1 MQKEIRNGA
10 VGVAIT
16 LILAACGGSD
26 NASSPSSST
35 GGSQPSS
42 STGGSQP
49 SSSTGDTSSTG
60 GDTSNP
66 GGGTSTTPVLASL
79 TQYVNPLIGTA
90 PGTSP
95 TPTAHGAGGNTLPA
109 AGLPSGMVQW
119 GPDTNTT
126 PASSSTA
133 EPGSPPG
140 YYYDLNS
147 IAGFSLTHMSG
158 TGGEGNNGEIPFV
171 ATTTLANLT
180 PTFSHA
186 NETAKPGY
194 YAVALDNSVKVE
206 LTATLRTGFGRFTFP
221 ANSPEFLRID
231 TTHTNTL
238 TATTGAI
245 SQLSST
251 EIAGYTVGGDFE
263 GSASRVPVYFDA
275 EFSQPIS
282 ATSTIGN
289 GVATLSFAPG
299 AQVLVKVGISYVSMA
314 NAKLNLDTENAG
326 WDFDAVKNA
335 ADAAWNQRLNSI
347 VVTPSSTTSMTN
359 FYTALYHAL
368 WAPSIFSDVNG
379 QYLGFDGTT
388 HTVISG
394 QNAQY
399 SGFSNWDVYRS
410 QMPLRAMLYPTETS
424 DMVQSLLN
432 DADQC
437 GAIPRWVNDNY
448 DSGTM
453 VGDGGTNI
461 VATAYAFG
469 AQNFDTTGALNHI
482 MAQLNTNNL
491 AVCKNASGT
500 TIGVNGGRSTYLKF
514 GYITSGESAI
524 ASSSLEY
531 NQTDF
536 AASQF
541 AAALGN
547 TWMAKQALGRS
558 AGWQYSIN
566 TASTPPLLEARSTSG
581 AYSNETQASTDNY
594 EQGSA
599 EQYTWMVPWNLTGL
613 VNLLGGNSTVQT
625 RLDTLQ
631 TELNAGNGSQYLY
644 IGNEPSFAIPWVYN
658 WAGAPS
664 KTGELIQKIVTTQFA
679 ATPGG
684 LPGNDDMGAMSSWY
698 VWAMIGMYPEVP
710 GVAGFALHSPQ
721 VSAAT
726 ITLENGKTITISAAG
741 APNSNYVQSLQVN
754 GKAVTTPWLSF
765 SDVANGGSLV
775 YGMGASASAWG
786 TDASDLPPSFGLPEY
801 ASIADAYNS
810 QGFSQDGS
818 IATTGIGAAF
828 DGSLNSYSS
837 TALVAAI
844 GSSGT
849 VTTLGATFAL
859 PVSLTKN
866 QQALDNVMAAGQT
879 IDLPASSK
887 GSSLVFLGASVNGP
901 STGTVVVNYT
911 DGSTASMSLTMDDGT
926 LNGGGG
932 TLTNTA
938 AVTMSY
944 RNTPT
949 GGQDNT
955 KSYLFSQAI
964 TIDATKTVKSV
975 TLPSNVSAGK
985 MHIFGI
991 AVGGAV

>member
-1 MQKEIRNGA
+1 
-10 VGVAIT
+10 
-16 LILAACGGSD
+16 
-26 NASSPSSST
+26 
-35 GGSQPSS
+35 
-42 STGGSQP
+42 
-49 SSSTGDTSSTG
+49 
-60 GDTSNP
+60 
-66 GGGTSTTPVLASL
+66 
-79 TQYVNPLIGTA
+79 VNPLIGTA

-126 PASSSTA
+126 PAGSNTA

-140 YYYDLNS
+140 YYYDFNS

-158 TGGEGNNGEIPFV
+158 TGGEGNDGEIPFM

-194 YAVALDNSVKVE
+194 YAVALDNQVKVE

-221 ANSPEFLRID
+221 TGSPEFVRID

-238 TATTGAI
+238 TATTGSI
-245 SQLSST
+245 TQLSTT
-251 EIAGYTVGGDFE
+251 ELAGFSVGGDFE
-263 GSASRVPVYFDA
+263 GAASRVPVYFYA
-275 EFSQPIS
+275 QFNQPFSS
-282 ATSTIGN
+282 TSTVSS
-289 GVATLSFAPG
+289 GVATLAFDAGTP
-299 AQVLVKVGISYVSMA
+299 VLVKVGISYVSMA
-314 NAKLNLDTENAG
+314 NAKLNVTNENTS
-326 WDFDAVKNA
+326 WDFDGVKNA
-335 ADAAWNQRLNSI
+335 ADTAWNQRLQSI
-347 VVTPSSTTSMTN
+347 TLASGSSATTMTN
-359 FYTALYHAL
+359 FYTALYHSL
-368 WAPSIFSDVNG
+368 WAPSIFSDTNG
-379 QYLGFDGTT
+379 EYLGFDGTT
-388 HTVISG
+388 HTVVSG
-394 QNAQY
+394 QSAQY

-410 QMPLRAMLYPTETS
+410 QMPLRAMLFPTETG

-448 DSGTM
+448 DSGTI

-461 VATAYAFG
+461 LASAYAFG
-469 AQNFDTTGALNHI
+469 AHNFDTAGALNHI
-482 MAQLNTNNL
+482 MADLNTNNL

-566 TASTPPLLEARSTSG
+566 PASTPPLLEGRQTSG
-581 AYSNETQASTDNY
+581 AFDNETPTSTDNY

-613 VNLLGGNSTVQT
+613 VNVLGGNSTVQT
-625 RLDTLQ
+625 RLDALQ
-631 TELNAGNGSQYLY
+631 TELNAGNGAANLY

-664 KTGELIQKIVTTQFA
+664 KTGDLIQKIVTTQFA

-698 VWAMIGMYPEVP
+698 VWATLGMYPEVP

-721 VSAAT
+721 VAGAT
-726 ITLENGKTITISAAG
+726 ITLENGKTIAITAAG
-741 APNSNYVQSLQVN
+741 APTSNYVQSLQVN
-754 GKAVTTPWLSF
+754 GKAVNTPWLSY
-765 SDVANGGSLV
+765 SDVSNGGTLS
-775 YGMGASASAWG
+775 YAMGSSASAWG
-786 TDASDLPPSFGLPEY
+786 TDASNAPPSFGLPEY
-801 ASIADAYNS
+801 ATLADAFNN
-810 QGFSQDGS
+810 QGFSLDGS
-818 IATTGIGAAF
+818 VANTGLGAAF

-837 TALVAAI
+837 TALAGVI
-844 GSSGT
+844 GGAGT
-849 VTTLGATFAL
+849 VTTLGATFSL
-859 PVSLTKN
+859 PVNLTAN
-866 QQALDNVMAAGQT
+866 QQQLDNVVVAGQT
-879 IDLPASSK
+879 IDMPAGSK
-887 GSSLVFLGASVNGP
+887 GSSVVFVGASGNGP

-911 DGSTASMSLTMDDGT
+911 DGTSTSASLTLDDGT

-932 TLTNTA
+932 TLTNTVVA
-938 AVTMSY
+938 MMPY

-949 GGQDNT
+949 GGKDNT

-964 TIDATKTVKSV
+964 TIDPTKTVKSV
-975 TLPSNVSAGK
+975 TLPANVSAGK

-991 AVGGAV
+991 SVA

>member
-1 MQKEIRNGA
+1 MLKEIRNGA
-10 VGVAIT
+10 AGVAIT
-16 LILAACGGSD
+16 LLLAACGGS
-26 NASSPSSST
+26 NNPSSQSSST
-35 GGSQPSS
+35 GASQPS
-42 STGGSQP
+42 TP
-49 SSSTGDTSSTG
+49 SG

-66 GGGTSTTPVLASL
+66 GGGGTTPPPITTTL

-126 PASSSTA
+126 PASNSTA

-140 YYYDLNS
+140 YYYDLHS
-147 IAGFSLTHMSG
+147 IAGFSLTHMTG
-158 TGGEGNNGEIPFV
+158 TGGQGNDGEIPFM

-186 NETAKPGY
+186 NEVAKPGY
-194 YAVALDNSVKVE
+194 YSVALDNQVKVE

-221 ANSPEFLRID
+221 TGSPEFIRID

-238 TATTGAI
+238 ASTTGSI
-245 SQLSST
+245 TQLSNT
-251 EIAGYTVGGDFE
+251 ELAGYSVGGNFE
-263 GSASRVPVYFDA
+263 GAASRVPVYFYA
-275 EFSQPIS
+275 QFNQPFST
-282 ATSTIGN
+282 TSTVNN
-289 GVATLSFAPG
+289 GVAALAFDAGTP
-299 AQVLVKVGISYVSMA
+299 VLVKVGISYVSMA
-314 NAKLNLDTENAG
+314 NAKLNVTTENTG
-326 WDFDAVKNA
+326 WDFDGTKNA
-335 ADAAWNQRLNSI
+335 ADIAWDQRLHSI
-347 VVTPSSTTSMTN
+347 VIAPSSATTMTN
-359 FYTALYHAL
+359 FYTALYHTL
-368 WAPSIFSDVNG
+368 WAPSIFNDVNG

-388 HTVISG
+388 HNLASG
-394 QNAQY
+394 QKAQY

-410 QMPLRAMLYPTETS
+410 QMPLRAMLYPTETG

-469 AQNFDTTGALNHI
+469 SHNFDTAGALNHI

-491 AVCKNASGT
+491 AVCKNASGS

-514 GYITSGESAI
+514 GYITSGETAI
-524 ASSSLEY
+524 ASSSFEY

-566 TASTPPLLEARSTSG
+566 PASTPPLLEARSTAG
-581 AYSNETQASTDNY
+581 AFANETPTSTDNY
-594 EQGSA
+594 DQGSA
-599 EQYTWMVPWNLTGL
+599 EQYTWMVPYNLTGL

-625 RLDTLQ
+625 RLDALQ
-631 TELNAGNGSQYLY
+631 TQLNAGNGAANLY

-658 WAGAPS
+658 WVGAPS
-664 KTGELIQKIVTTQFA
+664 KTGDLIQKVLKTQFA

-721 VSAAT
+721 VPSAT
-726 ITLENGKTITISAAG
+726 ITLENGKTIAISATG
-741 APNSNYVQSLQVN
+741 APNSNYVQTLQVN
-754 GKAVTTPWLSF
+754 GKAVNTPWLSY
-765 SDVANGGSLV
+765 SDVANGGTLT
-775 YGMGASASAWG
+775 YGMGTSASAWG
-786 TDASDLPPSFGLPEY
+786 TDAANLPPSFGLPEY
-801 ASIADAYNS
+801 ATVADAFNS
-810 QGFSQDGS
+810 QGFSLDGS
-818 IATTGIGAAF
+818 VANTGLGAAF
-828 DGSLNSYSS
+828 DGSLNSYST
-837 TALVAAI
+837 TALASVIGAA
-844 GSSGT
+844 GT
-849 VTTLGATFAL
+849 VTTLGATFSL
-859 PVSLTKN
+859 PVNLTAN
-866 QQALDNVMAAGQT
+866 QQALDNVVVAGQT
-879 IDLPASSK
+879 IDMPTGSK
-887 GSSLVFLGASVNGP
+887 GSSVVFVGASGNGP

-911 DGSTASMSLTMDDGT
+911 DGTSTSASLTLDDGT

-932 TLTNTA
+932 AVTNTVVA
-938 AVTMSY
+938 LMPY

-949 GGQDNT
+949 GGRDNT

-964 TIDATKTVKSV
+964 TINPAKTVKSV
-975 TLPSNVSAGK
+975 TLPANVSAGK

-991 AVGGAV
+991 SVVA

>member
-1 MQKEIRNGA
+1 MLKKIRNGA
-10 VGVAIT
+10 VGIAIS
-16 LILAACGGSD
+16 LIFAACGGS
-26 NASSPSSST
+26 NSAPSPSSSS

-42 STGGSQP
+42 P
-49 SSSTGDTSSTG
+49 S
-60 GDTSNP
+60 
-66 GGGTSTTPVLASL
+66 GGGTSTSGGGSSTPPVEASL

-158 TGGEGNNGEIPFV
+158 TGGQGNNGEIPFV

-186 NETAKPGY
+186 NEMAKPGY

-221 ANSPEFLRID
+221 ANGPEFIRID

-238 TATTGAI
+238 TATTGAVT
-245 SQLSST
+245 QVSST
-251 EIAGYTVGGDFE
+251 ALSGYTVGGNFE
-263 GSASRVPVYFDA
+263 GAASRVPVYFYA
-275 EFSQPIS
+275 EFNQPILS
-282 ATSTIGN
+282 TSTVSS

-299 AQVLVKVGISYVSMA
+299 APVLVKVGVSYVSMA

-335 ADAAWNQRLNSI
+335 ADTAWNQRLHSI
-347 VVTPSSTTSMTN
+347 VVTPGSTTSMTN

-379 QYLGFDGTT
+379 QYLGFDGTP
-388 HTVISG
+388 HTVVSG

-410 QMPLRAMLYPTETS
+410 QMPLRAMLYPTETG

-469 AQNFDTTGALNHI
+469 SHNFDTTGALNHI

-514 GYITSGESAI
+514 GYITSGETAI

-547 TWMAKQALGRS
+547 AWMAKQALGRS

-566 TASTPPLLEARSTSG
+566 TASTPPLLEARSTNG
-581 AYSNETQASTDNY
+581 AYANETQTSTDNY
-594 EQGSA
+594 DQGSA

-625 RLDTLQ
+625 RLDSLRTA
-631 TELNAGNGSQYLY
+631 LNAGNGAANLY

-664 KTGELIQKIVTTQFA
+664 KTADLIKDIVTTQFA

-698 VWAMIGMYPEVP
+698 IWAMIGMYPEVP

-754 GKAVTTPWLSF
+754 GKAVNTPWLSF

-775 YGMGASASAWG
+775 YGMGASASSWG

-801 ASIADAYNS
+801 ASIADAYNN
-810 QGFSQDGS
+810 QGFSLNGS
-818 IATTGIGAAF
+818 IANTGLGAAF

-837 TALVAAI
+837 TALAGVI
-844 GSSGT
+844 GASGT
-849 VTTLGATFAL
+849 VTTLGATFSL
-859 PVSLTKN
+859 PVNLTKN
-866 QQALDNVMAAGQT
+866 QQALDNVVVAGQT
-879 IDLPASSK
+879 IDMPAGST
-887 GSSLVFLGASVNGP
+887 GSSLVFLGASGNGP

-911 DGSTASMSLTMDDGT
+911 DGSSTSASLTLDDGT

-932 TLTNTA
+932 TLTNTVVA
-938 AVTMSY
+938 MMPY

-949 GGQDNT
+949 GSQDNT
-955 KSYLFSQAI
+955 KSYLFSQAVAI
-964 TIDATKTVKSV
+964 NPGKTVKSV
-975 TLPSNVSAGK
+975 TLPVNVSAGK

-991 AVGGAV
+991 AVAA